1 MPVDEEKKN
10 DDVSKYNQL
19 IKMCKQTA
27 DEWMNDSM
35 SEEEN
40 CKPHIFFL
48 IFCLRQIYHD
58 HTQTHTII
66 ILIYRISIE
75 QKREQQFVS

>member
-27 DEWMNDSM
+27 DE
-35 SEEEN
+35 
-40 CKPHIFFL
+40 
-48 IFCLRQIYHD
+48 
-58 HTQTHTII
+58 
-66 ILIYRISIE
+66 
-75 QKREQQFVS
+75 